1 LTVSGPFFTAM
12 RNILFLI
19 VIAVSFA
26 TNAQE
31 GTLTGLVTDNN
42 DEPLLGASVIYRAD
56 FTRGDNTD
64 DNGIYLLKLPVGK
77 CRIICRYTSMVTD
90 TFFVNITEGGTV
102 TRNIKLQRIYQEID
116 GVTVM
121 VGKFDKPLEDQ
132 TVSMEIL
139 KPEMIEN
146 KNTRSI
152 ETALDQTPG
161 LNILD
166 GEPQIR
172 GGSGF
177 TFGVGSKVA
186 VIVDDMPMLS
196 GDAGR
201 PEWGFIPVENIHQI
215 EVVKGAASVLS
226 GSSALSGSIHIRT
239 AYPSNKPKTKVNIYS
254 GFYSKPNVE
263 GATWWD
269 DAPLITGANFLHSRK
284 VKNWDIVVGG
294 NLNYDH
300 GYIGPPVEDS
310 SIQASQYADSITN
323 FTNSQMQSKRARVNF
338 NIRHRSKKYRGMS
351 YGLNGNAMI
360 SQSNLAFA
368 WLGDSANLFRAYPGA
383 IILQDQWIFH
393 LDPFLNLMTQSN
405 GMHQFRGRMLH
416 SDNQMTADQS
426 NKATTFYGDYMFK
439 KQYKSLVDF
448 DFIGGITGQFI
459 NSEANMYIGSGS
471 PNNQFL
477 NVSAYTQLEK
487 KIKKV
492 LNLSVGGR
500 IEYFQLNDSI
510 TALKPIFRAGSSLKI
525 YQETYLRASY
535 GQGFRFPTITER
547 YIRTG
552 IGNFGVFPNPD
563 LKPESS
569 WNAEIGVKQGIKI
582 GGVYGYLDLAGFWQ
596 EYQNTIEYMFGF
608 WGDPSVPG
616 FAGFKFLNT
625 GESRVLGLDL
635 SFSGKADLG
644 ENATMVF
651 MTGYNYI
658 VPTSLTPD
666 YVYGADTLFYQKE
679 YSFNTTSLDPSRGIL
694 KYRFLHNVKADVE
707 VTIKN
712 KFSIGGSVKYF
723 SKIENMDIVIQEFE
737 EMTDGLVFVQDIE
750 YMDFYFANRKGN
762 WIFDARVSY
771 NLNDHHKIAVVG
783 SNITNNVYS
792 LRPLKIEQPR
802 TIMLQYTYSLDKNKK
817 EGATTPEG
825 GPAKAQL

>member
-1 LTVSGPFFTAM
+1 M

-19 VIAVSFA
+19 AIAVSFA

-64 DNGIYLLKLPVGK
+64 DNGLYFLKLPVGK

-90 TFFVNITEGGTV
+90 TFFVNITEGDTV
-102 TRNIKLQRIYQEID
+102 TRNIKLQLIYQEID
-116 GVTVM
+116 DVTVM

-215 EVVKGAASVLS
+215 EVIKGAASVLS

-269 DAPLITGANFLHSRK
+269 DSPLITGANFLHSRK

-405 GMHQFRGRMLH
+405 GKHQFRGRMLH
-416 SDNQMTADQS
+416 SDNQMTANQS

-644 ENATMVF
+644 KNATMVF

-679 YSFNTTSLDPSRGIL
+679 YSYNTTSLEPSRGIL

-707 VTIKN
+707 VTIKK

-737 EMTDGLVFVQDIE
+737 EMTDGLVYVQDIE